1 MPNPSDEYVGRSTV
15 TEATSRDGVAQLVRT
30 WEADAP
36 KASALVLH
44 GIAEHSGRY
53 EHVGSALADAG
64 YTTVGYDHH
73 GHGKSGGQ
81 RGHVPGFEV
90 FLDDVEDRLAA
101 LRDDGLPVV
110 MLGHSMGGLIAFR
123 YAVSD
128 RPQPDV
134 LLLSGP
140 ALGAVV
146 PAWQRIAAPILGR
159 IAPRVFIKSEFEPGL
174 LSTDPDVGFAY
185 EADPL
190 RVKGATARLGH
201 ELFEAMQYAN
211 EHIDRLRVPTLV
223 VHGADDPIVPPEFS
237 APIGDRPE
245 ARRTVIEGMKHE
257 VLNEPNW
264 EETMEHLVEFADEAL
279 AALDAAD

>member
-1 MPNPSDEYVGRSTV
+1 MPNPSDDYAGRSRV
-15 TEATSRDGVAQLVRT
+15 TEAMSRDGVKQLVRH
-30 WEADAP
+30 WDADDP
-36 KASALVLH
+36 KASVLVLH

-53 EHVGSALADAG
+53 EHVGSTLAAAG
-64 YTTVGYDHH
+64 YSTVAYDHH
-73 GHGKSGGQ
+73 GHGGSGGR
-81 RGHVPGFEV
+81 RGHIPDFEV
-90 FLDDVEDRLAA
+90 FLDDVEDQLAA
-101 LRDDGLPVV
+101 LRADGLPVLL
-110 MLGHSMGGLIAFR
+110 LGHSMCGLIAFR

-146 PAWQRIAAPILGR
+146 PAWQRIVAPIMGR
-159 IAPRVFIKSEFEPGL
+159 IAPKVFIKSEFDGDL

-190 RVKGATARLGH
+190 RVKGATARLGQQ
-201 ELFEAMQYAN
+201 LFEAMEYAN

-237 APIGDRPE
+237 APIGARPE
-245 ARRTVIEGMKHE
+245 ATRHVVQGMRHE
-257 VLNEPNW
+257 VFNEPNW
-264 EETMEHLVEFADEAL
+264 EETVSRLAEFADEAL
-279 AALDAAD
+279 ALD